1 VKAIAGLVAAVLLV
15 VGVMALADLTQNRPD
30 PVVEGSTTTIDFDV
44 ATRRYDGTELTA
56 AQSLWAVCQA
66 TVSGDKSPVTEAN
79 DHFTVTVSPAFGENG
94 EKRLAGCIEDAT
106 VDRVVGHVVQL
117 PSA

>member
-1 VKAIAGLVAAVLLV
+1 
-15 VGVMALADLTQNRPD
+15 M
-30 PVVEGSTTTIDFDV
+30 
-44 ATRRYDGTELTA
+44 
-56 AQSLWAVCQA
+56 
-66 TVSGDKSPVTEAN
+66 SGDKSPVTEAG

-117 PSA
+117 TSA